1 MINRIRPVAR
11 DVNVDEDSFT
21 VVLMYGGKLKIPFQR
36 FPRLLAASR
45 EQRQAVRI
53 SASGADLRWDHLDED
68 ISVSELMRDAERR
81 HRDERLT
88 SQVPRDF
95 PWDPTPALL
104 SGTQPKLAGRLIDGR
119 FVVGLTAEE
128 RFIRWDMCEDLAQQL
143 VPKTLKDAAK
153 YPQHSREVTLKRMRR
168 AIEGKKWTER
178 LETDWLIE
186 RLRVLLGW

>member
-11 DVNVDEDSFT
+11 EVNVDEDSFT
-21 VVLMYGGKLKIPFQR
+21 VLLMDGGELKIPFRR

-45 EQRQAVRI
+45 EQRLAVRI
-53 SASGADLRWDHLDED
+53 SASGAGLHWDHLDED

-81 HRDERLT
+81 HRDERLNA
-88 SQVPRDF
+88 QVPSDF

-104 SGTQPKLAGRLIDGR
+104 SGTQPKLAGRGIDGR

-128 RFIRWDMCEDLAQQL
+128 RYIRWDMCEDLAQQL

-153 YPQHSREVTLKRMRR
+153 YPQNSREVTLRRMKK
-168 AIEGKKWTER
+168 AIQSKGWTER
-178 LETDWLIE
+178 VETDWLMS
-186 RLRVLLGW
+186 RLRILLGW

>member
-11 DVNVDEDSFT
+11 EVNVDEDSFT
-21 VVLMYGGKLKIPFQR
+21 VLLMDGGELKIPFRR

-53 SASGADLRWDHLDED
+53 SASGAGLRWVHLDED

-81 HRDERLT
+81 HRDERLN
-88 SQVPRDF
+88 SQVPADF
-95 PWDPTPALL
+95 PWNPTPALL

-128 RFIRWDMCEDLAQQL
+128 WYIRWDMCEDLAQQL

-153 YPQHSREVTLKRMRR
+153 YPQNSREVTLRRMKK
-168 AIEGKKWTER
+168 AIQSKGWTER
-178 LETDWLIE
+178 VETDWLMS
-186 RLRVLLGW
+186 RLRILLGW

>member
-11 DVNVDEDSFT
+11 EVNVDEDSFT
-21 VVLMYGGKLKIPFQR
+21 VVLTDGGELKIPFQR
-36 FPRLLAASR
+36 FPRLFIASR
-45 EQRQAVRI
+45 DQRRAVRI
-53 SASGADLRWDHLDED
+53 SASGSSLRWDHLNED
-68 ISVSELMRDAERR
+68 ISVSELMRDAARR
-81 HRDERLT
+81 HRDERLS
-88 SQVPRDF
+88 SQVPADF

-128 RFIRWDMCEDLAQQL
+128 RYIRWDMCEDLAQQL

-153 YPQHSREVTLKRMRR
+153 FPQNSRDATLKRMRR
-168 AIEGKKWTER
+168 AIEGKQWTER
-178 LETDWLIE
+178 VETDWLME